1 MEAADV
7 DAQAVRFDNKLVGFG
22 LEEVSF
28 FGFGRGREFGDD
40 RSRTGTDFK
49 KSGGDKAGDYFV
61 CGVGVDF
68 EFAAEGANRRK
79 VVARTELTGDD
90 SLCGGGGKLLA
101 EGGGRSEG
109 HGETGTRGGKRK
121 EYNTRRRRGAFCGRA

>member
-1 MEAADV
+1 MLGDGIMKAADV
-7 DAQAVRFDNKLVGFG
+7 DAQALRFDNKLLDFV

-90 SLCGGGGKLLA
+90 SLCGGVDNLLVQ
-101 EGGGRSEG
+101 
-109 HGETGTRGGKRK
+109 
-121 EYNTRRRRGAFCGRA
+121 GRAGNEVYVERDHGVYYDK